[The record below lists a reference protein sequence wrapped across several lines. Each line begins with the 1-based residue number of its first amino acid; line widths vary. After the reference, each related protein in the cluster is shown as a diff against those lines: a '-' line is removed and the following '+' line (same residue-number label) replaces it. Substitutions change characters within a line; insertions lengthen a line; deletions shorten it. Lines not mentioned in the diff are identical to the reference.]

1 MMNKALIP
9 LAFVGLLF
17 LMIVTGVFYQV
28 NETEQVIITRFGQPV
43 GGAITTPGLH
53 LKMPFIHKVRRF
65 EKRILE
71 WDGSPEQI
79 PTLDKRFLL
88 LDTTARWRISD
99 PLRFL
104 QAVGDERSAHTRLDD
119 LIDSAARDI
128 VSGHLLIQAVRNFTR
143 ELAVG
148 EDEGG
153 AAARQTAPADG
164 TATAGVPVIKPE
176 VAVPTVP
183 ETAVPRAEEQKVA
196 PEERLGRDR
205 LTALMVD
212 RARQTLP
219 NLGIELIDVR
229 IRRINYVQ
237 EVEKRVYERM
247 VSERKRIAA
256 RFRSEGDGASAKIHG
271 ERDRALAQIRS
282 EAYRRA
288 QEIQGKADAEAAR
301 IYAETYGQD
310 PEFYAFF
317 QTLEAYK
324 QTVSKNSSL
333 LLTTESDFYR
343 FLNDVSGSEPQSKA
357 DKSAVAPHAPPLPSV
372 APARSINPPLAPL
385 HSDGGA
391 EQSK

>member
-1 MMNKALIP
+1 
-9 LAFVGLLF
+9 
-17 LMIVTGVFYQV
+17 
-28 NETEQVIITRFGQPV
+28 
-43 GGAITTPGLH
+43 
-53 LKMPFIHKVRRF
+53 
-65 EKRILE
+65 
-71 WDGSPEQI
+71 
-79 PTLDKRFLL
+79 
-88 LDTTARWRISD
+88 
-99 PLRFL
+99 
-104 QAVGDERSAHTRLDD
+104 
-119 LIDSAARDI
+119 
-128 VSGHLLIQAVRNFTR
+128 
-143 ELAVG
+143 
-148 EDEGG
+148 
-153 AAARQTAPADG
+153 
-164 TATAGVPVIKPE
+164 
-176 VAVPTVP
+176 
-183 ETAVPRAEEQKVA
+183 
-196 PEERLGRDR
+196 
-205 LTALMVD
+205 MVD
-212 RARQTLP
+212 RAQQTLP

-343 FLNDVSGSEPQSKA
+343 FLNDVDGVTPQSKA
-357 DKSAVAPHAPPLPSV
+357 DKSAATSHAPALPPV

-385 HSDGGA
+385 HSDEGSG
-391 EQSK
+391 QSK

>member
-1 MMNKALIP
+1 
-9 LAFVGLLF
+9 VD
-17 LMIVTGVFYQV
+17 
-28 NETEQVIITRFGQPV
+28 ETEQVIITRFGQPV
-43 GGAITTPGLH
+43 GGAITNPGLH

-88 LDTTARWRISD
+88 LDTTARWRTSD

-104 QAVGDERSAHTRLDD
+104 QAVGDERSAHSRLDD
-119 LIDSAARDI
+119 LIDSAARDV

-143 ELAVG
+143 ELPVG
-148 EDEGG
+148 EEEGG

-164 TATAGVPVIKPE
+164 TTTGGVPITKPE

-271 ERDRALAQIRS
+271 ERDRALAQVRS
-282 EAYRRA
+282 EAYRQA
-288 QEIQGKADAEAAR
+288 QEIMGKADAEAAR
-301 IYAETYGQD
+301 IYAEAYGQNA
-310 PEFYAFF
+310 EFYTFF

-343 FLNDVSGSEPQSKA
+343 FLNDVDGLTPQSKA
-357 DKSAVAPHAPPLPSV
+357 DKSAATPHAPALPPV
-372 APARSINPPLAPL
+372 APARSIHPPLPPL
-385 HSDGGA
+385 HSDGGS

>member
-1 MMNKALIP
+1 
-9 LAFVGLLF
+9 
-17 LMIVTGVFYQV
+17 
-28 NETEQVIITRFGQPV
+28 
-43 GGAITTPGLH
+43 
-53 LKMPFIHKVRRF
+53 
-65 EKRILE
+65 
-71 WDGSPEQI
+71 
-79 PTLDKRFLL
+79 
-88 LDTTARWRISD
+88 
-99 PLRFL
+99 
-104 QAVGDERSAHTRLDD
+104 
-119 LIDSAARDI
+119 

-143 ELAVG
+143 ELPVG
-148 EDEGG
+148 EEEGG
-153 AAARQTAPADG
+153 AAARQPAPADSPV
-164 TATAGVPVIKPE
+164 TADVPIIKPE

-183 ETAVPRAEEQKVA
+183 QTAVPTAEEQTVA

-247 VSERKRIAA
+247 VSERRRIAA

-343 FLNDVSGSEPQSKA
+343 FLNDVDGLTPQNKA
-357 DKSAVAPHAPPLPSV
+357 DKSAATPHAPALP
-372 APARSINPPLAPL
+372 P
-385 HSDGGA
+385 
-391 EQSK
+391 